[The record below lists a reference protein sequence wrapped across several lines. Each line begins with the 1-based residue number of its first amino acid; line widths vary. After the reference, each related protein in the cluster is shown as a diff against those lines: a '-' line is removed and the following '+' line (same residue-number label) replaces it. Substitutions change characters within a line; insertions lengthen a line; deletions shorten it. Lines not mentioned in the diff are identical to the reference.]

1 MSSIKGGSGT
11 EVRRSLQLC
20 PFLPLSLS
28 LARSLARSRSLSLTR
43 SYRKTTPLPLNQTVD
58 QRSEKVEKG
67 KWKEKKRLSS
77 PLRESKKR
85 KNVLLRFEKTKL

>member
-43 SYRKTTPLPLNQTVD
+43 SYRKTTPLPLNKTVD

-67 KWKEKKRLSS
+67 KMEGKKTSFFAAAGVEKEKKRTF
-77 PLRESKKR
+77 
-85 KNVLLRFEKTKL
+85 RFEKTKL